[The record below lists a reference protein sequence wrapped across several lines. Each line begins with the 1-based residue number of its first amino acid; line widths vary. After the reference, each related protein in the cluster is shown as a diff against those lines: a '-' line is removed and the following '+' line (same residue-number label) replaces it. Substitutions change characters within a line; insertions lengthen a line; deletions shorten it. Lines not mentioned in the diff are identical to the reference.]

1 MVEKVEPKKTRV
13 IKMLYTT
20 KTVLKSSNT
29 PGTGAPTKPIFSNNT
44 TNYIPGT
51 LAPGGVGTTR
61 NSRRKSKF
69 T

>member
-1 MVEKVEPKKTRV
+1 MVQKVEPQKTKV

-20 KTVLKSSNT
+20 KTVLKSFNT
-29 PGTGAPTKPIFSNNT
+29 PGTGVPTKPIFSNNT